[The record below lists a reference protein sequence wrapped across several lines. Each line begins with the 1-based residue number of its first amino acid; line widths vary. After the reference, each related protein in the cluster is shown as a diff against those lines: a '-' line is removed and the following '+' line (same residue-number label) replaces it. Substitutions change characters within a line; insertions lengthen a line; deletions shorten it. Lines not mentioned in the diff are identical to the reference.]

1 MDEPARYLADHYQQL
16 GDQRNDFRNINL
28 YRLVI
33 DQVRG
38 QKVLDIGCG
47 SGALLD
53 LLDGAGHEVFGIEPN
68 AALIEMAG
76 RRNRDLTLFEGTGDL
91 LAQLPHR
98 FDTITILD
106 VLEHIED
113 DCEQIR
119 LMHEALADDGQLVI
133 IVPAFPVLYG
143 KRDENN
149 GHFRR
154 YQRRELKEKLTGN
167 GFVIRK
173 CRYWNALGFPPYW
186 VSERLLRRELNTSLR
201 GESRKNALQRF
212 LVGMLQAW
220 FRGVENRISFGF
232 GLSLLVV
239 ADKAR
244 PAAAMRD
251 QAA

>member
-1 MDEPARYLADHYQQL
+1 MDEPARYLAELYEQL
-16 GDQRNDFRNINL
+16 GDQRDDFRNINL

-53 LLDGAGHEVFGIEPN
+53 LMHGTGREVFGIEPN
-68 AALIEMAG
+68 SALIEMAE
-76 RRNRDLTLFEGTGDL
+76 RRNHDLTVFQGFGDL
-91 LAQLPHR
+91 LGQLPHR
-98 FDTITILD
+98 FETITILD

-113 DCEQIR
+113 DCGQIR
-119 LMHEALADDGQLVI
+119 LMRDALVDDGQLVI

-154 YQRRELKEKLTGN
+154 YRRRELKEKLIAN

-173 CRYWNALGFPPYW
+173 CRYWNALGFPLYW
-186 VSERLLRRELNTSLR
+186 FSERLLRRELNTSLR
-201 GESRKNALQRF
+201 GESKKNALQRV
-212 LVGMLQAW
+212 LVRLLQAW
-220 FRGVENRISFGF
+220 FRRIENRVSFGF

-239 ADKAR
+239 ADKAG
-244 PAAAMRD
+244 PAAVVRD
-251 QAA
+251 EAA